1 MSTLTSSLI
10 LQLFDRV
17 SGPARG
23 ISGALARI
31 RGQTAGFNRSQAAGM
46 AMAGGFGRRLLA
58 MGGAYSGVDQGI
70 RRTVGASIKFEEAFA
85 DVRKVVNGS
94 EEQLSNIRR
103 QIIDMSKVL
112 PTSTEGI
119 AAIYAAAGQS
129 NVPIEELGRF
139 SEMVAKVAVAWDT
152 TEGET
157 SDSLAKI
164 KTQLHMS
171 VSQVGLLADAMNHLS
186 NNSAAKAPNLVEYM
200 KRVAATG
207 EMFGFTATQTLAFG
221 GAMVAAGGETEVAA
235 TSFRNMGRALTMG
248 ARATKQQRVG
258 YKALGLD
265 AVKTAKNMQKNALG
279 TTLDVLERIQKLPAW
294 QRGSIASALFGDEAR
309 ALMPVINNSTELRRQ
324 LGLVGDQANYAGS
337 AFREYM
343 VRADTAANALQII
356 GNKVKATFLG
366 IGDSMLPTIKEAGL
380 GIGDVLDT
388 LGERAG
394 IIDQVQASVQGFVK
408 GLGYDGGVRE
418 TVNAIG
424 DLLFGKADGAGAADQ
439 LGRLFEQFRRGG
451 AAIREFWE
459 ANKESPVVKFLGEI
473 SGYGFGLFAAST
485 GIALVAGAVTR
496 LAGALAL
503 LTGVKAAVSILT
515 AVVKAGA
522 WLTGFPTAG
531 AAAAGT
537 ATGAGAAS
545 GGAAATI
552 GKWFSSLK
560 LAGLT
565 GLWGSLV
572 QGLGDTP
579 GDSFQQQ
586 VENQRKSREGLQRML
601 GIGGDQPFSWRRLF
615 LGAAA
620 EPGFSLRSQ
629 LAMDTAYGSNAGQQ
643 GGGENVAAALRDAVI
658 QTRPTGTQDVKVT
671 NPVRP
676 NVSVSVTVNATTNAS
691 PQAIGSAVGDAV
703 KSRVEGMF
711 SDGGM

>member
-1 MSTLTSSLI
+1 MTSSLI

-31 RGQTAGFNRSQAAGM
+31 RGQTSRFNQSQAAGM

-58 MGGAYSGVDQGI
+58 MGGAYIGVDQGI

-119 AAIYAAAGQS
+119 AAIFAAAGQS

-171 VSQVGLLADAMNHLS
+171 VGEVGLLADAMNHLS
-186 NNSAAKAPNLVEYM
+186 NNSAARAPNLVEYM

-207 EMFGFTATQTLAFG
+207 EMFGFAATQTLAFG

-279 TTLDVLERIQKLPAW
+279 TTLDVLERIQKLPEW
-294 QRGSIASALFGDEAR
+294 QRISIASALFGDEAR

-394 IIDQVQASVQGFVK
+394 IIDRVQASVQGFVK

-439 LGRLFEQFRRGG
+439 LGRLFEQFRQGG
-451 AAIREFWE
+451 AAIREFWD
-459 ANKESPVVKFLGEI
+459 ANKDSPVAKFLGQI
-473 SGYGFGLFAAST
+473 SGYGFSLFVASTGIVMVAGAVMKLARALMILSGASAAIGILKSLVKVGGLLFGGGAAGVATASGATAATWGGFAAALSRWFSRIGAGASGGLFAAS
-485 GIALVAGAVTR
+485 INAAQSRAVMSEEEQERNDYINKR
-496 LAGALAL
+496 LREHFDN
-503 LTGVKAAVSILT
+503 T
-515 AVVKAGA
+515 
-522 WLTGFPTAG
+522 PTEDHPWRKFFFG
-531 AAAAGT
+531 AAA
-537 ATGAGAAS
+537 
-545 GGAAATI
+545 
-552 GKWFSSLK
+552 
-560 LAGLT
+560 
-565 GLWGSLV
+565 
-572 QGLGDTP
+572 D
-579 GDSFQQQ
+579 
-586 VENQRKSREGLQRML
+586 
-601 GIGGDQPFSWRRLF
+601 
-615 LGAAA
+615 
-620 EPGFSLRSQ
+620 PGFSLRNQ
-629 LAMDTAYGSNAGQQ
+629 MGMNTAYGSRAGQGS
-643 GGGENVAAALRDAVI
+643 GGDVAAVLRDSVI

-676 NVSVSVTVNATTNAS
+676 NVTVSVTVNATTNAD
-691 PQAIGSAVGDAV
+691 PAAIGRAVGERV
-703 KSRVEGMF
+703 RGVVEGTYGDVY
-711 SDGGM
+711 SGL